1 MLPNYYIPKEGMK
14 RFLFLLFL
22 VIIHTFPLWNYTERL
37 AGGLGDPLAHA
48 AIGDFF
54 CGNIIQGDWY
64 TDKFQAPHGVD
75 ISGNY
80 DSPFPFIATC
90 AFTSLGS
97 VFQFHLFTFLQ
108 LLLIVTS
115 SFLVARHFL
124 KDNVLQVAYVLFAWW
139 TGFYIAKSHDHMTL
153 LSQIW
158 GAQFVLYAL
167 LSVNFSSA
175 RSVLINSFLLGL
187 SFIGTFQNIPGLFV
201 LTVGLALFR
210 IFQNPHDF
218 KKIVV
223 IRNIFFGL
231 TLSLGLFVL
240 AWYPMIQF
248 HLAHTTPL
256 LNPQNFRYSFSLKWT
271 DLVTPYGSHIFSSYF
286 KPTYLGSESTNTLDI
301 VIVLALVGFAVT
313 KKFWQNR
320 LTTALVAIAA
330 VYLTLALGPAFGFNE
345 FIFRQ
350 FPFYL
355 TRVPSRMALFF
366 YLCLL
371 LVTFIHFDLLQNL
384 KFKKYLG
391 FVLIAY
397 IFIAG
402 PVLNNMYF
410 FPTVVINSFIPKKG
424 LAEFKELSDKNI
436 VVNIPSSWAGDQSQ
450 NFLQLYHN
458 KKITSGYLA
467 YTAYTLE
474 LFQKAIKSPLLGHT
488 GCKGQPL
495 EFTRTAFHSD
505 FTQLKNYL
513 IENNLTLFI
522 FNKSSLFRD
531 ASCKDLADWS
541 LLLARQPWM
550 TIVDEN
556 DAFVLTRIK

>member
-1 MLPNYYIPKEGMK
+1 MLANCYIPNLGMK
-14 RFLFLLFL
+14 SFLLLLTL

-48 AIGDFF
+48 AIGDWF
-54 CGNIIQGDWY
+54 CGNIVQGEWY
-64 TDKFQAPHGVD
+64 TNKFQAPHGVD

-90 AFTSLGS
+90 AFTTLGS
-97 VFQFHLFTFLQ
+97 VFQFHLFTILQ
-108 LLLIVTS
+108 VLLIVIS

-124 KDNVLQVAYVLFAWW
+124 KDKILQIAYVLFVWW

-158 GAQFVLYAL
+158 GAQFVVFAIMAA
-167 LSVNFSSA
+167 NFKSLK
-175 RSVLINSFLLGL
+175 SVLLNSFLLGL

-201 LTVGLALFR
+201 LTIGLALYR
-210 IFQNPHDF
+210 IFENPRQF
-218 KKIVV
+218 KSVAV
-223 IRNIFFGL
+223 IGHI
-231 TLSLGLFVL
+231 SLGLALSLTIFIL

-248 HLAHTTPL
+248 HLAHPNPL
-256 LNPQNFRYSFSLKWT
+256 LNPQNFRILFSLKFS
-271 DLVTPYGSHIFSSYF
+271 DLFTPFSTHIFSSYF

-301 VIVLALVGFAVT
+301 VIVAAFLGFAAT
-313 KKFWQNR
+313 KKFWQSR
-320 LTTALVAIAA
+320 LTLCLVAIAT
-330 VYLTLALGPAFGFNE
+330 VYLYLALGPAFGLNE
-345 FIFRQ
+345 FIFKQ

-355 TRVPSRMALFF
+355 TRVPARFALFF

-371 LVTFIHFDLLQNL
+371 LIAFIHFDFL
-384 KFKKYLG
+384 KNIMFKKYLG
-391 FVLIAY
+391 FFLIAY
-397 IFIAG
+397 IFVAG
-402 PVLNNMYF
+402 PVLNNLYF

-424 LAEFKELSDKNI
+424 LAEFKQLSDKNI

-467 YTAYTLE
+467 YTTYTEE
-474 LFQKAIKSPLLGHT
+474 LYQKAMQSPLLGYT
-488 GCKGQPL
+488 GCKGQAL
-495 EFTRTAFHSD
+495 EFTRTAFHTD
-505 FTQLKNYL
+505 FAQVKNYL
-513 IENNLTLFI
+513 VENNLTLFI
-522 FNKSSLFRD
+522 FNKSTLFRD
-531 ASCKDLADWS
+531 PSCKDLADWS

-556 DAFVLTRIK
+556 DAFVMTRIK